1 MGKCTE
7 ASNSNIHLALV
18 HFPVYNK
25 SGEVVVSSVTTLD
38 VHDIS
43 RVCRTYGVGTFYVI
57 TPLKTQQK
65 LVERLI
71 SHWLSGHGA
80 EYNPTRKEALLKTVV
95 KNNLGGVIKEITEE
109 TGTKPRVI
117 VTGAKQASKSI
128 GYEALKKELKQGKPH
143 LLVFGTGWGLEKN
156 LIKKSDHSLLP
167 IEGTN
172 GFNHL
177 PVRGAISII
186 LDRLLGL
193 REFPVD

>member
-1 MGKCTE
+1 MEKVSE
-7 ASNSNIHLALV
+7 ESNSNIHLALV

-25 SGEVVVSSVTTLD
+25 SGEVIVSSVTTLD

-57 TPLKTQQK
+57 TPLKTQQE
-65 LVERLI
+65 LVERLVG
-71 SHWLSGHGA
+71 HWLTGYGA

-95 KNNLGGVIKEITEE
+95 KNNLDEVVKEITEE
-109 TGTKPRVI
+109 TGIKPCVI
-117 VTGAKQASKSI
+117 VTGARQAPQSI
-128 GYEALKKELKQGKPH
+128 GYGALKKELKQEKSH

-156 LIKKSDHSLLP
+156 LIKNADHSLLP
-167 IEGTN
+167 IEGIN

-193 REFPVD
+193 RGLPVD

>member
-1 MGKCTE
+1 MEKVSE
-7 ASNSNIHLALV
+7 ESNSNIHLALV

-25 SGEVVVSSVTTLD
+25 SGEVIVSSVTTLD

-43 RVCRTYGVGTFYVI
+43 RVCRTYGIGTFYVI
-57 TPLKTQQK
+57 TPLKTQQE
-65 LVERLI
+65 LVERLV
-71 SHWLSGHGA
+71 SHWLTGHGA

-95 KNNLGGVIKEITEE
+95 KNNLDDVVKQITKE
-109 TGTKPRVI
+109 TGIKPCVI
-117 VTGAKQASKSI
+117 VTGARQAPQSI
-128 GYEALKKELKQGKPH
+128 GYETLKKELKQEKPH

-156 LIKKSDHSLLP
+156 LIKNADHSLLP
-167 IEGTN
+167 IEGIN

-193 REFPVD
+193 RELPVD